1 MYGYILLTFSYSQ
14 GLSLLESVMT
24 TSTTDLPRKSLV
36 SFLQDYLQQ
45 LAPLF
50 RDAELT
56 QHALIAALREK
67 INALHY
73 NLPLESPLQAFMLV
87 GCHALPGLGPDS
99 LSRFLSSQSLPSA
112 KFMGEPP
119 SHFDCVLVPAGN
131 DVGGSSYIFYFA
143 DNLIPDDFYYLLA
156 HTYGHLVLGHLRKG
170 DIYSHYDVLS
180 DLQSPGGPHRRW
192 DQAVQAKQHLWFQP
206 LPLNED
212 AAVTGITPIEW
223 QLPGFTEA
231 FERLQNNWLDE
242 SALVIQA
249 VASRYGT
256 YLLQVD
262 YDIERD
268 AELFPHQM
276 RGAVELAVRLQ
287 KLGVALLADSVG
299 LGKTRTTATL
309 IKLLRQHQ
317 LIRQAAVLT
326 PSKLE
331 QNWQAELKKLQLHVG
346 SPGDVRADVI
356 VINKDKFKRLDPI
369 QARLQVHGCD
379 LLIVEEAHQDM
390 RNVDNK
396 FHRNIRDVAID
407 KYGLLITATPWNNR
421 RGDIFAM
428 LQPFAITALATDRP
442 GEIFSCF
449 SKGLKTG
456 LKEFEQDNQIFNQ
469 IYNLTALQR
478 TRRQLRESGDAKVFY
493 APRRPYL
500 VSVTYTP
507 EQRKA
512 FATLLDKI
520 EELRLPH
527 FNPVRH
533 LVSADASENRLS
545 GIHRFVLLKRAESGM
560 HAFSLS
566 LNTLAS
572 KARSMHEGLE
582 KISDNE
588 ASIADWLR
596 QRYNLEERAAN
607 DEFDREITAEVL
619 PEPRVR
625 HARLLR
631 LIDEGE
637 QKGQLRALRHMLL
650 DDCAHDIHIVRVIQQ
665 DFQTLF
671 TKDPKLGA
679 ILAQVNDSI
688 AAGHKVLCIS
698 QFADT
703 ALAVYRYLLN
713 DPFLCQKGVG
723 LVVSSSK
730 DRQGPTQINGQSTSR
745 EEVLSRFAPN
755 SWSTASKGGQKKS
768 GGTGHLPDNIN
779 IVVGSD
785 TLSVGQNLQDAR
797 VLINLDLCWN
807 PMLHE
812 QRIGRIDR
820 PRHSSDSTPLDIFYF
835 LNLDLIE
842 SEIKL
847 RETIEK
853 RLAATYRD
861 TSFDDEILPGYF
873 DMIEQFSRLRREQGL
888 DKIYMG
894 EVNAML
900 EEIAERS
907 ARPSEV
913 PLLNNEL
920 ELAAL
925 LRLQDFAKDMIDLR
939 QEPAIDHLLVSIGQI
954 PLFNQNKLLRSDIP
968 EAALVAE
975 VEFQPEDQQHR
986 AIGRANY
993 RHYYLALHEST
1004 ETDTGIAN
1012 ITVET
1017 ESFVPLVDG
1026 LLSDSVPPTFS
1037 LSKKRVA
1044 QLQALLFKLEEKAQ
1058 QELDFQKTL
1067 LKRTKR
1073 YRSFT
1078 HSDNWTLHGTNQAL
1092 AGVDELAST
1101 VVARLLNVRLLV

>member
-1 MYGYILLTFSYSQ
+1 
-14 GLSLLESVMT
+14 MT
-24 TSTTDLPRKSLV
+24 TSTTDLPGKAIV
-36 SFLQDYLQQ
+36 SFLQDCLRQ

-87 GCHALPGLGPDS
+87 GCQALPELGPDS
-99 LSRFLSSQSLPSA
+99 LSRFLSSQSLPPA

-119 SHFDCVLVPAGN
+119 SHFDCVLVPTGN

-143 DNLIPDDFYYLLA
+143 DNLVPDDIYYLLV

-170 DIYSHYDVLS
+170 DFYSHYDVLS
-180 DLQSPGGPHRRW
+180 DLQSPGGSRRRW
-192 DQAVQAKQHLWFQP
+192 DQVVQAKQHLWFQP

-212 AAVTGITPIEW
+212 RIAPIEW
-223 QLPGFTEA
+223 QLPGFAEA
-231 FERLQNNWLDE
+231 LERLQNNRLDG

-249 VASRYGT
+249 AASRYGT

-262 YDIERD
+262 YDMERD

-331 QNWQAELKKLQLHVG
+331 HNWQAELKKLQLHVG
-346 SPGDVRADVI
+346 SPGDEYADVI
-356 VINKDKFKRLDPI
+356 VINKDKFKRLDPT
-369 QARLQVHGCD
+369 QAKLQVRGCD

-390 RNVDNK
+390 RNVNNK
-396 FHRNIRDVAID
+396 FHRNIRDVATD

-428 LQPFAITALATDRP
+428 LQPFAITTLATERP
-442 GEIFSCF
+442 GEIFRCF
-449 SKGLKTG
+449 SKGLKAG

-469 IYNLTALQR
+469 VYNLTALQR

-527 FNPVRH
+527 FNPVHH
-533 LVSADASENRLS
+533 LTQADASENRLS

-560 HAFSLS
+560 YAFSLS
-566 LNTLAS
+566 LKTLAS
-572 KARSMHEGLE
+572 KAQSMCEELE
-582 KISDNE
+582 KISDTE
-588 ASIADWLR
+588 TSIADWLR
-596 QRYNLEERAAN
+596 QRYNLEEKVSD
-607 DEFDREITAEVL
+607 DEFDHEITSEVL
-619 PEPRVR
+619 PAPRIR
-625 HARLLR
+625 HAHLLR
-631 LIDEGE
+631 LIEQAE
-637 QKGQLRALRHMLL
+637 QKGLLRALRLTLL
-650 DDCAHDIHIVRVIQQ
+650 DDCAHDIHIVQTIQQ
-665 DFQTLF
+665 DFQSLF
-671 TKDPKLGA
+671 TRDPKLEA
-679 ILAQVNDSI
+679 ILAQINDSI

-703 ALAVYRYLLN
+703 ALAVYRYLLKE
-713 DPFLCQKGVG
+713 PFLCHKGVG

-730 DRQGPTQINGQSTSR
+730 DKQGPTQINGQSTSR
-745 EEVLSRFAPN
+745 EEVLGRFAPN
-755 SWSTASKGGQKKS
+755 SWSPASKGEQKKS
-768 GGTGHLPDNIN
+768 SSAEHLPDNID

-873 DMIEQFSRLRREQGL
+873 DLIEQFSRLRREQNL

-894 EVNAML
+894 EVNVML

-907 ARPSEV
+907 ARPPAV
-913 PLLNNEL
+913 PLPTNEL
-920 ELAAL
+920 ELAAR
-925 LRLQDFAKDMIDLR
+925 LRLQDFARDLIDLG
-939 QEPAIDHLLVSIGQI
+939 QESAIDRLLVSIGQI
-954 PLFNQNKLLRSDIP
+954 PLFNQHKLLRSDLP
-968 EAALVAE
+968 EAALIAE
-975 VEFQPEDQQHR
+975 VEFQSVDQQHR
-986 AIGRANY
+986 AIGRASY

-1004 ETDTGIAN
+1004 ETGIDMAN

-1026 LLSDSVPPTFS
+1026 LLSDPVPPTFS
-1037 LSKKRVA
+1037 LSKKRIV
-1044 QLQALLFKLEEKAQ
+1044 QLQALLQKLEEKAQ
-1058 QELDFQKTL
+1058 QELEFQRAL
-1067 LKRTKR
+1067 LKRTRR
-1073 YRSFT
+1073 YHSFT
-1078 HSDNWTLHGTNQAL
+1078 HSDNWTLHEEKQAL
-1092 AGVDELAST
+1092 DGSNEPGSS
-1101 VVARLLNVRLLV
+1101 VVVRLLNARLLV